1 MPVVRAISI
10 QPALD
15 RLPSDQNTMLTN
27 WSTVPRYWPSD
38 VSAEN
43 RNICATPVSIS
54 VSDEAPFIR
63 AMVKMKPAENRAQAK
78 DPRATARL
86 DGAVPANRM
95 THTAPNPAADETP
108 NVDGEASGLSR
119 TAWKTV
125 PEIPRPNPTSAAI
138 SARGTRKDQRMACCW
153 PLSVNSAR
161 MIAGNDM
168 SAAP

>member
-15 RLPSDQNTMLTN
+15 RLPSDQNTMWTN

-43 RNICATPVSIS
+43 RNICATPVRIS

-78 DPRATARL
+78 APRATIRL
-86 DGAVPANRM
+86 DGAVPENRM

-108 NVDGEASGLSR
+108 NVDGEASGLRR
-119 TAWKTV
+119 TA
-125 PEIPRPNPTSAAI
+125 
-138 SARGTRKDQRMACCW
+138 
-153 PLSVNSAR
+153 
-161 MIAGNDM
+161 
-168 SAAP
+168 